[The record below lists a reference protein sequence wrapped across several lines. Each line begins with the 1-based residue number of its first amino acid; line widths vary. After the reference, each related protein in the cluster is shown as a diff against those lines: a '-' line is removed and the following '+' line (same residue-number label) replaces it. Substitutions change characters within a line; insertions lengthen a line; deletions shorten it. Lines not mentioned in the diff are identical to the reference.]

1 MNSNRS
7 RTGIESRLF
16 YRLIYLSR
24 RYARR
29 EVLPKIGASYFLT
42 SLLSAHL
49 STDKRE
55 SLSLSCL
62 ERRGDSIRNVS
73 YSTSFRWLYYRTTR
87 FPKDFQKGILLLFS
101 ARAERDSHK
110 RSFEF
115 TRFLL
120 LHRITRIEISRFRRP
135 SRLANVCI
143 SWIFGERDFSRS
155 KNMRAYL
162 RLRRRSN
169 RQRSAR

>member
-1 MNSNRS
+1 MISSVSVSSNRS

-16 YRLIYLSR
+16 YRLIYLSW

-120 LHRITRIEISRFRRP
+120 LHYTELHGSKYRDLEGRVVWQMFVLVGFSASEISLGRKTCV
-135 SRLANVCI
+135 LI
-143 SWIFGERDFSRS
+143 YD
-155 KNMRAYL
+155 
-162 RLRRRSN
+162 
-169 RQRSAR
+169 